1 MIYFVTGGC
10 GFIGSCFIEKVLHE
24 ENNALIINLDNLSYS
39 SNKKFNSSI
48 KKKNYI
54 FIRGDICNKKKVRYI
69 LNKFSPDYI
78 VNFAAET
85 HVDNSINKSVPF
97 LKTNVMGVYN
107 ILEEVRK
114 YFKRLNPKKRS
125 IFKFI
130 QISTDEVYGDSF
142 KKNKPFNEESKYKP
156 SSPYSASKAAA
167 DHLVEAW
174 GRTYN
179 IPYNITISSNN
190 FGPRQYKEKI
200 IPKTIFCLK
209 KKKSVPVYGKG
220 NQLRDWI
227 YVFDN
232 VNAIISIIKKG
243 KKNEKYNIC
252 TGRLKTNISLVK
264 KLCNLYDKI
273 KNKKNSEKLIK
284 FVTDRPGH
292 DFSYNIS
299 NRKLKKIFFR
309 NISSDFE
316 IKLFSTIKSYL

>member
-10 GFIGSCFIEKVLHE
+10 GFIGSCFIERVLQE
-24 ENNALIINLDNLSYS
+24 ESNPLIINLDNLSYS
-39 SNKKFNSSI
+39 SNKNFNSSI

-54 FIRGDICNKKKVRYI
+54 FIRGDICDKKKVGYI

-107 ILEEVRK
+107 ILEQVRK
-114 YFKRLNPKKRS
+114 YFKKLNLKKRS

-130 QISTDEVYGDSF
+130 QVSTDEVYGDSF
-142 KKNKPFNEESKYKP
+142 KKNKPFSEESKYKP

-209 KKKSVPVYGKG
+209 KKKSIPVYGKG

-227 YVFDN
+227 YVLDN

-252 TGRLKTNISLVK
+252 SGKLKTNIFLIK
-264 KLCNLYDKI
+264 KICNLYDKI
-273 KNKKNSEKLIK
+273 KNQKNSEKLIK

-292 DFSYNIS
+292 DFSYNI
-299 NRKLKKIFFR
+299 NNKKIKKIFFK

-316 IKLFSTIKSYL
+316 IKLFSTVKSYL

>member
-54 FIRGDICNKKKVRYI
+54 FIRGDICDKKKVGYI

-107 ILEEVRK
+107 ILEQVRK
-114 YFKRLNPKKRS
+114 YFKKLNLKKRS

-130 QISTDEVYGDSF
+130 QVSTDEVYGDSF
-142 KKNKPFNEESKYKP
+142 KKNKPFSEESKYKP

-209 KKKSVPVYGKG
+209 KKKSIPVYGKG

-252 TGRLKTNISLVK
+252 SGKLKTNIFLIK
-264 KLCNLYDKI
+264 KICNLYDKI
-273 KNKKNSEKLIK
+273 KNQKNSEKLIK

-299 NRKLKKIFFR
+299 NKKLKKIFFK

-316 IKLFSTIKSYL
+316 IKLFSTVKSYL

>member
-10 GFIGSCFIEKVLHE
+10 GFIGSCFIERVLHE

-39 SNKKFNSSI
+39 SNKNFNSSI

-54 FIRGDICNKKKVRYI
+54 FIRGDICDKKKVGYI

-107 ILEEVRK
+107 ILEEVKK
-114 YFKRLNPKKRS
+114 YFKRLNLKKRS

-200 IPKTIFCLK
+200 IPKTILCLK

-252 TGRLKTNISLVK
+252 SGKLKTNIFLVK
-264 KLCNLYDKI
+264 KLCSLYDKI
-273 KNKKNSEKLIK
+273 KNQKNSEKLIK

-299 NRKLKKIFFR
+299 NKKLKKIFFK

-316 IKLFSTIKSYL
+316 IKLFSTVKSYL

>member
-10 GFIGSCFIEKVLHE
+10 GFIGSCFIERVLQE
-24 ENNALIINLDNLSYS
+24 ENNPLIINLDNLSYS

-97 LKTNVMGVYN
+97 LNTNVMGVYN

-114 YFKRLNPKKRS
+114 YFKKLNLKKRS

-252 TGRLKTNISLVK
+252 SGKLKTNIFLVK
-264 KLCNLYDKI
+264 KLCSLYDKI
-273 KNKKNSEKLIK
+273 KNQKNSEKLIK

-299 NRKLKKIFFR
+299 NKKLKKIFFK

-316 IKLFSTIKSYL
+316 IKLFSTVKSYL

>member
-10 GFIGSCFIEKVLHE
+10 GFIGSCFIERVLYE
-24 ENNALIINLDNLSYS
+24 EKNALIINLDNLSYS
-39 SNKKFNSSI
+39 SNKNFNSSI

-54 FIRGDICNKKKVRYI
+54 FIRGDICDKKKVGYI

-107 ILEEVRK
+107 ILEQVRK
-114 YFKRLNPKKRS
+114 YFKKLNLKKRS

-130 QISTDEVYGDSF
+130 QVSTDEVYGDSF
-142 KKNKPFNEESKYKP
+142 KKNKPFSEESKYKP

-209 KKKSVPVYGKG
+209 KKKSIPVYGKG

-252 TGRLKTNISLVK
+252 SGKLKTNIFLIK
-264 KLCNLYDKI
+264 KICNLYDKI
-273 KNKKNSEKLIK
+273 KNQKNSEKLIK

-299 NRKLKKIFFR
+299 NKKLKKIFFK

-316 IKLFSTIKSYL
+316 IKLFSTVKSYL

>member
-10 GFIGSCFIEKVLHE
+10 GFIGSCFIERVLHG

-54 FIRGDICNKKKVRYI
+54 FIRGDICDKKKVRYI

-97 LKTNVMGVYN
+97 LNTNVMGVYN

-114 YFKRLNPKKRS
+114 YFKKLNLKKRS

-252 TGRLKTNISLVK
+252 SGKLKTNIFLVK
-264 KLCNLYDKI
+264 KLCSLYDKI
-273 KNKKNSEKLIK
+273 KNQKNSEKLIK

-299 NRKLKKIFFR
+299 NKKLKKIFFQ

-316 IKLFSTIKSYL
+316 IKLFSTVKSYL

>member
-10 GFIGSCFIEKVLHE
+10 GFIGSCFIERVLHE

-39 SNKKFNSSI
+39 SNKNFNSSI

-54 FIRGDICNKKKVRYI
+54 FIRGDICDKKKVGYI

-107 ILEEVRK
+107 ILEQVRK
-114 YFKRLNPKKRS
+114 YFKKLNLKKRS

-130 QISTDEVYGDSF
+130 QVSTDEVYGDSF
-142 KKNKPFNEESKYKP
+142 KKNKPFSEESKYKP

-209 KKKSVPVYGKG
+209 KKKINSCLWK
-220 NQLRDWI
+220 RK
-227 YVFDN
+227 
-232 VNAIISIIKKG
+232 SIK
-243 KKNEKYNIC
+243 
-252 TGRLKTNISLVK
+252 RLD
-264 KLCNLYDKI
+264 LCL
-273 KNKKNSEKLIK
+273 
-284 FVTDRPGH
+284 
-292 DFSYNIS
+292 
-299 NRKLKKIFFR
+299 
-309 NISSDFE
+309 
-316 IKLFSTIKSYL
+316 

>member
-54 FIRGDICNKKKVRYI
+54 FIRGDICDKKKVRYI

-114 YFKRLNPKKRS
+114 YFKRLNLKKRS

-252 TGRLKTNISLVK
+252 TGRLKTNIFLVK

-299 NRKLKKIFFR
+299 NRKLKKIFFK

>member
-54 FIRGDICNKKKVRYI
+54 FIRGDICDKKKVRYI

-85 HVDNSINKSVPF
+85 HVDNYINKSVPF

-114 YFKRLNPKKRS
+114 YFKRLNLKKRS

-252 TGRLKTNISLVK
+252 TGRLKTNIFLVK

-299 NRKLKKIFFR
+299 NRKLKKIFFK

>member
-10 GFIGSCFIEKVLHE
+10 GFIGSCFIERVLHE

-39 SNKKFNSSI
+39 SNKNFNSSI

-54 FIRGDICNKKKVRYI
+54 FIRGDICDKKKVGYI

-107 ILEEVRK
+107 ILEQVRK
-114 YFKRLNPKKRS
+114 YFKKLNLKKRS

-130 QISTDEVYGDSF
+130 QVSTDEVYGDSF
-142 KKNKPFNEESKYKP
+142 KKNKPFSEESKYKP

-209 KKKSVPVYGKG
+209 KKKSIPVYGKG

-252 TGRLKTNISLVK
+252 SGKLKTNIFLIK
-264 KLCNLYDKI
+264 KICNLYDKI
-273 KNKKNSEKLIK
+273 KNQKNSEKLIK

-299 NRKLKKIFFR
+299 NKKLKKIFFK

-316 IKLFSTIKSYL
+316 IKLFSTVKSYL

>member
-10 GFIGSCFIEKVLHE
+10 GFIGSCFIERVLHE

-39 SNKKFNSSI
+39 SNKNFNSSI

-54 FIRGDICNKKKVRYI
+54 FIRGDICDKKKVGYI

-107 ILEEVRK
+107 ILEQVRK
-114 YFKRLNPKKRS
+114 YFKKLNLKKRS

-130 QISTDEVYGDSF
+130 QVSTDEVYGDSF

-209 KKKSVPVYGKG
+209 KKKTIPVYGKG

-252 TGRLKTNISLVK
+252 SGKLKTNIFLIK
-264 KLCNLYDKI
+264 KICNLYDKI
-273 KNKKNSEKLIK
+273 KNQKNSEKLIK

-299 NRKLKKIFFR
+299 NKKLKKIFFK

-316 IKLFSTIKSYL
+316 IKLFSTVKSYL

>member
-10 GFIGSCFIEKVLHE
+10 GFIGSCFIERVLYE

-39 SNKKFNSSI
+39 SNKNFNSSI

-54 FIRGDICNKKKVRYI
+54 FIRGDICDKKKVGYI

-107 ILEEVRK
+107 ILEQVRK
-114 YFKRLNPKKRS
+114 YFKKLNLKKRS

-130 QISTDEVYGDSF
+130 QVSTDEVYGDSF
-142 KKNKPFNEESKYKP
+142 KKNKPFSEESKYKP

-209 KKKSVPVYGKG
+209 KKKSIPVYGKG

-252 TGRLKTNISLVK
+252 SGKLKTNIFLIK
-264 KLCNLYDKI
+264 KICNLYDKI
-273 KNKKNSEKLIK
+273 KNQKNSEKLIK

-299 NRKLKKIFFR
+299 NKKLKKIFFQ

-316 IKLFSTIKSYL
+316 IKLFSTVKSYL

>member
-54 FIRGDICNKKKVRYI
+54 FIRGDICDKKKVRYI

-85 HVDNSINKSVPF
+85 HVDNSINKSIPF

-114 YFKRLNPKKRS
+114 YFKRLNLKKRS

-142 KKNKPFNEESKYKP
+142 KKNKPFSEESKYKP

-232 VNAIISIIKKG
+232 VNAIISIIKNG

-252 TGRLKTNISLVK
+252 SGKLKTNIFLVK
-264 KLCNLYDKI
+264 KLCSLYDKI
-273 KNKKNSEKLIK
+273 KNQKNSEKLIK

-299 NRKLKKIFFR
+299 NKKLKKIFFK

-316 IKLFSTIKSYL
+316 IKLFRTVKSYL

>member
-10 GFIGSCFIEKVLHE
+10 GFIGSCFIERVLQE
-24 ENNALIINLDNLSYS
+24 ENNPLIINLDNLSYS

-54 FIRGDICNKKKVRYI
+54 FIRGDICDKKKVRYI
-69 LNKFSPDYI
+69 INKFSPDYI

-97 LKTNVMGVYN
+97 LNTNVMGVYN

-114 YFKRLNPKKRS
+114 YFKKLNLKKRS

-252 TGRLKTNISLVK
+252 SGKLKTNIFLVK
-264 KLCNLYDKI
+264 KLCSLYDKI
-273 KNKKNSEKLIK
+273 KNQKNSEKLIK

-299 NRKLKKIFFR
+299 NKKLKKIFFK

-316 IKLFSTIKSYL
+316 IKLFSTVKSYL

>member
-54 FIRGDICNKKKVRYI
+54 FIRGDICDKKKVRYI

-78 VNFAAET
+78 VNFAAQT

-114 YFKRLNPKKRS
+114 YFKRLNLKKRS

-142 KKNKPFNEESKYKP
+142 KKNKPFNEDSKYKP

-252 TGRLKTNISLVK
+252 TGRLKTNIFLVK

-299 NRKLKKIFFR
+299 NRKLKKIFFK